1 MEELS
6 LAIANRSASFFH
18 LKMFQEC
25 LEDIDLAIKLGYPVK
40 SRIKLIVRRSACEAE
55 LNRVI
60 KNPEER
66 PTPNVSSGGQLDTV
80 KVLKT
85 DSGRGMFASQKITSG
100 ELVLMEKPYVS
111 VLHPNRYKSHCY
123 HCLRPLDKRPTPCRS
138 CRQVRYCS
146 NNCSNK
152 SWTLYHETECCYLD
166 ILNVSNDFH
175 YSPKLT
181 LRAILRTGLLNCANV
196 SIAEEA
202 DSVEVSNCFSDPV
215 QQYKSF
221 CSLIQHEK
229 EDKNDYSIA
238 IVILVAFLLEK
249 HPDHVVTKKT
259 IVALAERIGHHLRQV
274 NVNGIS
280 ITCKRVVVDD
290 AKDPMTSSL
299 ASGSGCPAKDP
310 MTSSP
315 TSGSGC
321 PANDVSSS
329 ALVCPRFEE
338 QTIGCGVY
346 LTARFIN
353 HSCDPNTRITT
364 FDGDTLLLHC
374 IKDIESNSEI
384 TFSYGGNYRWQ
395 IMSERKRMLKNSY
408 FFDCQCEACSARRQP
423 VSNALVCSECSG
435 PVVSDGPMTCQKCG
449 EVDHLNLKS
458 ILGDT
463 EACLKMAK
471 LGTTFL
477 DIGIKAMD
485 VVDKNRDASER
496 TDFEAAEKALTE
508 AYNGLK
514 CIMYAGHPELDR
526 INEKLSQVYLKL
538 ENYEKVVEIS
548 AKIFHN
554 LASTYDLTYYKVF
567 NSLFRLVVYQ
577 SLLYSSLKTKKPLD
591 KNRIN
596 TLKTDALK
604 NLDLLEE
611 NLGKITRENT
621 IFTVK
626 IENLRKLFF
635 N

>member
-1 MEELS
+1 MY
-6 LAIANRSASFFH
+6 R
-18 LKMFQEC
+18 EC

-60 KNPEER
+60 KNPEEK
-66 PTPNVSSGGQLDTV
+66 PSPKVSSGGQLDAV
-80 KVLKT
+80 QVMKT

-100 ELVLMEKPYVS
+100 QLVLMEKPFVS

-123 HCLRPLDKRPTPCRS
+123 HCLRPLNKRPTPCQS

-146 NNCSNK
+146 NNCSDK
-152 SWTLYHETECCYLD
+152 SWTLYHQMECCYLD
-166 ILNVSNDFH
+166 ILNISNDFH

-181 LRAILRTGLLNCANV
+181 LRAILKTGLLNCTNV

-202 DSVEVSNCFSDPV
+202 DSVEVSNCSSDPV

-249 HPDHVVTKKT
+249 HPDHVVTGKT
-259 IVALAERIGHHLRQV
+259 VVALAERIGHHLRQV

-280 ITCKRVVVDD
+280 ITYKQVVMDD
-290 AKDPMTSSL
+290 TKDPMMSL
-299 ASGSGCPAKDP
+299 VSSGSG
-310 MTSSP
+310 
-315 TSGSGC
+315 SGLS
-321 PANDVSSS
+321 NESSS
-329 ALVCPRFEE
+329 LPVHPRFEEKRVQNLSNESSSLLMHPRFEE

-374 IKDIESNSEI
+374 IKDIESSSEI

-395 IMSERKRMLKNSY
+395 IMSQRKRMLKNSY
-408 FFDCQCEACSARRQP
+408 FFDCRCEACSNGRQP
-423 VSNALVCSECSG
+423 LSNALVCPECSG

-449 EVDHLNLKS
+449 QFDHLNLKS

-471 LGTTFL
+471 LGATFL
-477 DIGIKAMD
+477 DIGIKAME
-485 VVDKNRDASER
+485 KNRDASER

-514 CIMYAGHPELDR
+514 CIMYHGHPELDR
-526 INEKLSQVYLKL
+526 ISEKLCQVYLKL

-548 AKIFHN
+548 AKMFNN
-554 LASTYDLTYYKVF
+554 LASIYDLTYYKVF
-567 NSLFRLVVYQ
+567 NSLFRLVVHQ

-611 NLGKITRENT
+611 NLGKIITEDTRENTRENTTENT